1 MRQLVDFR
9 HFEAVEMT
17 VAKQGIKQCLM
28 QTLRWVVSVDVCSTQ
43 RLPTANHA
51 VFRIRI
57 QGVFRIQKL
66 KKEVRS
72 KTILW
77 WFNLLDL
84 LQHYIF
90 KLTSF
95 DEKILQLL
103 NNYILFSY
111 KCIAKKYPEPNLGA
125 FWIRIRIEL
134 FGWIRV
140 QWIRSRNTA
149 AKCQHQIVHLH
160 CILYNMPS
168 HQRQCTGILL
178 FFYWLTIPN
187 FWSKFA
193 IFCAPG
199 FWNTTAS
206 VLCESFVLLSH
217 WPGGAKRGANARL
230 CVHAFEAHEFLCFK
244 QGHRLIR
251 FDPLWQL

>member
-1 MRQLVDFR
+1 MFCLRGSQFSWLKDRR
-9 HFEAVEMT
+9 HIATVGRLSTLWSRWNDSCKTRYKAMSHANSEMS
-17 VAKQGIKQCLM
+17 CLCWRLLDATFADC
-28 QTLRWVVSVDVCSTQ
+28 QPCSDSD
-43 RLPTANHA
+43 PDSG
-51 VFRIRI
+51 VFRI
-57 QGVFRIQKL
+57 RIQKL
-66 KKEVRS
+66 KKEVKS

-90 KLTSF
+90 KSTSF
-95 DEKILQLL
+95 DEKILHSL

-160 CILYNMPS
+160 CIICPPLPPTSVYRYS
-168 HQRQCTGILL
+168 L
-178 FFYWLTIPN
+178 FF
-187 FWSKFA
+187 
-193 IFCAPG
+193 
-199 FWNTTAS
+199 
-206 VLCESFVLLSH
+206 LLINDS
-217 WPGGAKRGANARL
+217 
-230 CVHAFEAHEFLCFK
+230 
-244 QGHRLIR
+244 
-251 FDPLWQL
+251 